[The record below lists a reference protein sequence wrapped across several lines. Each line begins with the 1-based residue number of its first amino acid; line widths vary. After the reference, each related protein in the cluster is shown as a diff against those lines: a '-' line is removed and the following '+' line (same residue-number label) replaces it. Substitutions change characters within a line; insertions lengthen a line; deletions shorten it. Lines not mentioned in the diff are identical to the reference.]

1 LSKIIAPFVPFIS
14 EKIYRSLDGGESVHL
29 CDYPVCNEEKIDDGL
44 ERKMD
49 KVREMT
55 EVVHSLR
62 AKKGIKLRYPL
73 SVATILT
80 SEDISSLANILKEEI
95 NVKELKVS
103 GSIDQFTE
111 SVVKPNYSS
120 LGPKFKDRA
129 GQIASMIE
137 KIPSE
142 KIKGAKLRIDGKEYV
157 LSEEDYLLEEKEKE
171 GFAIGEK
178 DGEHVIL
185 CTEQT
190 PELIAEGFSREI
202 VRRVQEMRKG
212 MNLDMDDKIIVTIN
226 IDNNRVSGRE
236 DYIETETRSKNLLF
250 GDVSGDAIREWNI
263 DGEKI
268 IIGIKKV

>member
-1 LSKIIAPFVPFIS
+1 VRNDSA
-14 EKIYRSLDGGESVHL
+14 
-29 CDYPVCNEEKIDDGL
+29 IDNK
-44 ERKMD
+44 R
-49 KVREMT
+49 
-55 EVVHSLR
+55 
-62 AKKGIKLRYPL
+62 GI
-73 SVATILT
+73 T
-80 SEDISSLANILKEEI
+80 
-95 NVKELKVS
+95 
-103 GSIDQFTE
+103 F
-111 SVVKPNYSS
+111 
-120 LGPKFKDRA
+120 
-129 GQIASMIE
+129 
-137 KIPSE
+137 
-142 KIKGAKLRIDGKEYV
+142 DGKEYV